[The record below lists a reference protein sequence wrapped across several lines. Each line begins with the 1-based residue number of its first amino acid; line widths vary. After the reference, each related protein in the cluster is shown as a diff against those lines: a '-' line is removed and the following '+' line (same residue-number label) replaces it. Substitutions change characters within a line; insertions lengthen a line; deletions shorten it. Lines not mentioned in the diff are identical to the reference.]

1 MAQIITCDS
10 LNAVKEYNS
19 MEIESKWLEK
29 YRFSVTNGRNDP
41 IIIDV
46 GPDYGGN
53 GPAALELVIMA
64 LATCL
69 GTTYKMIADKMHLTV
84 SAISVKAIANKNEKD
99 FITDVR
105 MRVYV
110 SSKDPIEKLEKAL
123 ELAEKNCPVDNIFH
137 QTQIPT
143 EAILHINPS

>member
-1 MAQIITCDS
+1 
-10 LNAVKEYNS
+10 
-19 MEIESKWLEK
+19 MEIESKWLDK

-46 GPDYGGN
+46 GPDYGGK

-69 GTTYKMIADKMHLTV
+69 GTTYKMIADKMHLSI
-84 SAISVKAIANKNEKD
+84 SAINVKAIANKDEKD
-99 FITDVR
+99 FITDVHLH
-105 MRVYV
+105 VYV
-110 SSKDPIEKLEKAL
+110 SSKDSTEKLEKTL

-143 EAILHINPS
+143 EATLHIDSS